1 MRCQNIKLFLREP
14 LASLVGFEFSCVLTH
29 VEAETQKH
37 ENNSVKDQERVLKW
51 TASGKSSIS
60 EPAVFTRKIEAI
72 FFCLL
77 KRYPKM

>member
-1 MRCQNIKLFLREP
+1 MSALAQLSPLEHRNAEVRENFEHI
-14 LASLVGFEFSCVLTH
+14 VGHLDS
-29 VEAETQKH
+29 K
-37 ENNSVKDQERVLKW
+37 RVLKW